1 MIDILLEPFG
11 YQYMVRAMMASA
23 LIGAVCAFL
32 SCYLIM
38 KGWSLMGD
46 ALAHAVVPGVAVAYL
61 LALPYAL
68 GAFVAGI
75 LAALG
80 MAFVRRKSKLRED
93 AVIGIVF
100 TAFFALG
107 LALISMNP
115 VSVNIYAVMLGSIL
129 AVSDYDLLQIVFIS
143 FFSIIVLILKW
154 KDLMLVFFD
163 ENHAR
168 AAGLPVGGMKI
179 LFFVVLSAAIVAA
192 LQAVGA
198 VLVIALVIT
207 PGATAYLLTNRFG
220 VMIILAILISVL
232 SCISGVYLSYFLDGS
247 TGGVIVVLQTMLF
260 LLAFVFAPSHGMIA
274 ARRAVRRD
282 MSRHGGAA

>member
-168 AAGLPVGGMKI
+168 AVGLPVGGMKI